1 MASVTSLTYD
11 KIQELVSGWE
21 GVTLGQNELNGL
33 VQQLWDNNSTQ
44 DAKLSEFQDVILPAL
59 QADLAA
65 GSIRVSDLNDNHLPG
80 LEAKLDQH
88 DLSLTNLNEVDIPAL
103 QLGIENNTQNLI
115 DSPKVYTQPDEPT
128 NPDVDER
135 FLVLGDVWYDSDDNN
150 MQRIWDGVEW
160 TTFKVDVADFSL
172 TVKKLLSTK
181 HMIY

>member
-21 GVTLGQNELNGL
+21 GVTIGQSELNGL
-33 VQQLWDNNSTQ
+33 VQQLWNSNESQ
-44 DAKLSEFQDVILPAL
+44 YASLSEFRNAILPAL
-59 QADLAA
+59 QAELDA
-65 GSIRVSDLNDNHLPG
+65 GSIRVSDLNATIPD
-80 LEAKLDQH
+80 LETKLDQH

-103 QLGIENNTQNLI
+103 QLGIANNTQNLI

-135 FLVLGDVWYDSDDNN
+135 FLVPGDVWYDSDDNN